1 VASKEYRLIE
11 VILSNYHFLKDVIA
25 METEVNNLKGMRYQ
39 HTTSEGNNTSD
50 PTEKAV
56 IRKIERDN
64 DVMRMNVLV
73 NLIDRAI
80 KRLPELEQQTIEN
93 YYIKQ
98 HNWNDVSR
106 IVHCSVRHC
115 RRKRSIGIKLI
126 TNFIYLDNISEYYS
140 IMNRLCPDNVLLMS

>member
-1 VASKEYRLIE
+1 MASKEYRLIE
-11 VILSNYHFLKDVIA
+11 VILSNYHFLKDIIA

-64 DVMRMNVLV
+64 DVMKINILV

-80 KRLPELEQQTIEN
+80 NKLPELEQQTIEN
-93 YYIKQ
+93 YYIER

-115 RRKRSIGIKLI
+115 RRKRSTGIKLI